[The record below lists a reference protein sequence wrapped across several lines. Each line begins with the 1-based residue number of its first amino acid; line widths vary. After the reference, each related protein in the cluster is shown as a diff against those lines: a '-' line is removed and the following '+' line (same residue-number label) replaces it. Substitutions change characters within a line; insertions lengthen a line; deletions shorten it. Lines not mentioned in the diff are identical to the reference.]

1 MAGAGSWLEGWW
13 VSPRSL
19 EPGYD
24 PLEAAEDIPAGEQQT
39 ARSKTNQKVSLNTSQ
54 KLPGVSPQSVSP
66 TNPQNWHGPVLSIKI
81 YLDCSLGWKD
91 EPIPMVWSSLAWLNC
106 SGAEFKKAI
115 IDNLR
120 GYLQKRIKVS
130 AVNSSRQKICN
141 FKGRKR
147 IKNFSVCVFSL
158 CPWLQS
164 IRLMLHCLSDTT
176 KETNEVAQSG
186 IYAV

>member
-1 MAGAGSWLEGWW
+1 MCSGTVRWSCWSGGRELSAPHPVLWVHTRTHADPTVAGAGSWPEGWW

-66 TNPQNWHGPVLSIKI
+66 TNPQNGHGPVLNIKI
-81 YLDCSLGWKD
+81 HLDCSLGWKD
-91 EPIPMVWSSLAWLNC
+91 GPITMVWSSLAWLNC
-106 SGAEFKKAI
+106 SRAEFKKAI

-120 GYLQKRIKVS
+120 GYLQK
-130 AVNSSRQKICN
+130 
-141 FKGRKR
+141 
-147 IKNFSVCVFSL
+147 
-158 CPWLQS
+158 
-164 IRLMLHCLSDTT
+164 
-176 KETNEVAQSG
+176 E
-186 IYAV
+186 